1 MPSKWAYF
9 ICCAF
14 QTGFEPY
21 SSLLTMTIG
30 ASNVAIKSLGMCI
43 KSSRSRT
50 FDGYAART
58 GRNPLR
64 NIVIIY
70 TYERGL
76 KTKMLTLAE
85 QRAQRDTPLEDAFK
99 LLKGASANTGS
110 KDQIWYS
117 GSRGEGGEDAFRQG
131 HKGKKWL
138 IGEALMYTVDTCY
151 LNEVSVKLLLDSR
164 IKV

>member
-1 MPSKWAYF
+1 
-9 ICCAF
+9 
-14 QTGFEPY
+14 
-21 SSLLTMTIG
+21 MTIG

-64 NIVIIY
+64 N
-70 TYERGL
+70 R
-76 KTKMLTLAE
+76 TKMLTLAE
-85 QRAQRDTPLEDAFK
+85 QWAQRDTPLEDAFK
-99 LLKGASANTGS
+99 LLKRASANTGS

-117 GSRGEGGEDAFRQG
+117 GSRGGEGGEDTFRHG

-138 IGEALMYTVDTCY
+138 SGEALMYTVDTY
-151 LNEVSVKLLLDSR
+151 ETAVGLTYQRESK
-164 IKV
+164 